1 MLKLKRILFFCWSV
15 FACCIC
21 NAQPS
26 YTFSQYNSSDGLSQK
41 TIQQIYQDRK
51 GVMWFAT
58 WDGLFK
64 FDGYSFYGFKSKPE
78 ELKGLNH
85 NRLDKIQDDTY
96 GYLWVQNYNGQI
108 CRFNT
113 DLEKFEPI
121 TQIRDKVINFDVV
134 NADVWVTDVKNRLFR
149 IRTDSVSHRLTVFPI
164 VPSQIKAFVVNKI
177 VADKIGNQWILTDKG
192 VLRAEKDRQTIDCHN
207 PVGQNG
213 TNYAFYDEAYHRN
226 TLYFAANGGTLFH
239 YTKSEMKMRFQFP
252 THSAIRWIR
261 PLTNGL
267 LAVVTDSDGFYLF
280 NPQTDTYKHYQL
292 PIGFGQL
299 KHSRILD
306 VYFDKQDNFWIRTES
321 CGVIRFTP
329 QGELWNYYILKDKY
343 GRDIVDSRADLMI
356 CEDSE
361 NNLWVHPSGGGLG
374 WFDRKNN
381 ALIPFYNK
389 QNQEGWNAD
398 NKVTAVYLDKQ
409 NDLWI
414 GSYRNGL
421 EKAVLKSSL
430 FSFVRAKDSDP
441 DFPGNNV
448 RSVFQDRNGIV
459 WTGNKDLVIRV
470 FDRNY
475 RYLGNLTTDGTID
488 KNRNDKLGIAY
499 TIMQAKDETLYIG
512 TKGNGL
518 FALQQTSTPQKYKLV
533 HYHVNPHDKY
543 SLNSNEIY
551 SLYED
556 RYRNIWIATFQK
568 GVNILVKSPGSE
580 PRFINTQNDLLNYP
594 VENCYRS
601 RQIAASPKGDIWVG
615 TSNGLLKCEGDIRDF
630 RKLKFKSFTNIP
642 GDTTSLSNNSIHNI
656 CFTKAG
662 KMFVSTFGGG
672 LNEVTPRE
680 RGEYS
685 FKSYTIKDG
694 FPSDVILSFDEDTKG
709 NLWCATEE
717 NLCRFT
723 ISSKEITVYSS
734 RYFPLQFG
742 FNEGAAIRSLGGDLL
757 FCSTKGILKYRP
769 ESIQPST
776 FVPSIYLA
784 SIQIGEEII
793 DPNNSDLLSR
803 HINNTDQ
810 LTLPAAKNGFTIHF
824 SALEMKNPE
833 DIQYAYRLVGFDY
846 TWNKI
851 GKLRNAT
858 YTNLPKGDYT
868 LQIRSTNSDG
878 NWVDNTRSLPITILP
893 SFWETVWAYMLY
905 VVAILLIIFG
915 TAYILFIFFKLKQKV
930 VMEQEIANIKLQ
942 YFTNISHE
950 LRTPLTLISA
960 PIEQILSRGKLQSE
974 DKTELSMV
982 ERNVNRML
990 RLVNQI
996 LDFRKIQNHKMGMS
1010 VQQMDIVAMTTQ
1022 IMESFNQL
1030 AADHQMRFT
1039 FSCENP
1045 HIWLWVDTDK
1055 FEKILFNLI
1064 SNAFKYTP
1072 SEKEIRVVIEDGE
1085 DSVSISVVDQGV
1097 GVSEEKQKS
1106 LFVRF
1111 ESLAQTSPF
1120 GIPGTGI
1127 GLSLVKEL
1135 VELHKGHIQV
1145 ESRVGTGSTF
1155 TVCLLKGT
1163 RHFDES
1169 TEFVLSDGS
1178 PVNETPERTT
1188 EFQPDEVKAHAETML
1203 IVEDNAELR
1212 YLICSLFSSRYNTL
1226 EACNGEEGYRMCV
1239 EQMPDMIISDVMMP
1253 IMDGIQMAKELRTN
1267 VSTCHIPIIFLTAK
1281 STIESRIEGIE
1292 TGADDYITKPF
1303 STSYLKARVDNLIAQ
1318 RKKLQAFYHARLLD
1332 VDVTEINA
1340 EEKQT
1345 MENNLSERDKEFVSK
1360 VMEFVEANAQNSEL
1374 SVDDIASAL
1383 CVSLSVL
1390 QKKLKAIAGFSPV
1403 ELVREARM
1411 KMAAQL
1417 ILKSNLTLSE
1427 ITYKVGLSDP
1437 HYFSKCFKKQYGIT
1451 PTEYREKNS

>member
-1 MLKLKRILFFCWSV
+1 MLKLKRILIICWLL
-15 FACCIC
+15 FAYIIC

-26 YTFSQYNSSDGLSQK
+26 YTFSQYNSSNGLSQK
-41 TIQQIYQDRK
+41 TIQQIYQDRE

-64 FDGYSFYGFKSKPE
+64 FDGYNFYGFKSKPGD
-78 ELKGLNH
+78 LKGLNH
-85 NRLDKIQDDTY
+85 NRLDKIQDDRY

-108 CRFNT
+108 CRFNM
-113 DLEKFEPI
+113 DLGKFEPI
-121 TQIRDKVINFDVV
+121 TQIQDKVINFYVV
-134 NADVWVTDVKNRLFR
+134 GDDVWVTDVKSRLFR
-149 IRTDSVSHRLTVFPI
+149 IRTDSVNHHLTVTHI
-164 VPSQIKAFVVNKI
+164 VLPQIKTFVISKI
-177 VADKIGNQWILTDKG
+177 VADKSGNQWILTDKG
-192 VLRAEKDRQTIDCHN
+192 VLRAEKNKTTIDCYN
-207 PVGQNG
+207 PVNQNG
-213 TNYAFYDEAYHRN
+213 ANYAFYDEAFHNN
-226 TLYFAANGGTLFH
+226 TLYLAANDGTLFQDV
-239 YTKSEMKMRFQFP
+239 KGELKKRFDFP
-252 THSAIRWIR
+252 TRAAIRWIR
-261 PLTNGL
+261 PLHNGT

-280 NPQTDTYKHYQL
+280 NSQANTYKHYQPATVYSKL
-292 PIGFGQL
+292 QNN
-299 KHSRILD
+299 RILD
-306 VYFDKQDNFWIRTES
+306 VYFDKRDDFWIRTES

-329 QGELWNYYILKDKY
+329 QGELWNDYVLKDKY
-343 GRDIVDSRADLMI
+343 GRDIVDSRADLII

-361 NNLWVHPSGGGLG
+361 DNLWVHPSGGGLG

-441 DFPGNNV
+441 EFPGNNV
-448 RSVFQDRNGIV
+448 RSVFQDRNGFV
-459 WTGNKDLVIRV
+459 WTGNKDLVVRV

-499 TIMQAKDETLYIG
+499 TIIQAKDGTIYIG

-518 FALQQTSTPQKYKLV
+518 FALQQTPTSQKYKLV
-533 HYHVNPHDKY
+533 HYHVNPRDKY
-543 SLNSNEIY
+543 SLNSDEIY

-556 RYRNIWIATFQK
+556 RYHNIWIATFQK
-568 GVNILVKSPGSE
+568 GVNILVRSFGSA

-601 RQIAASPKGDIWVG
+601 RQIVASPQGEIWVG

-630 RKLKFKSFTNIP
+630 RKLKFRSFMNIP

-672 LNEVTPRE
+672 LNEVSPK
-680 RGEYS
+680 GSGAYS

-694 FPSDVILSFDEDTKG
+694 FPSDVILSFDEDTNG

-723 ISSKEITVYSS
+723 MTSKEITVYSS
-734 RYFPLQFG
+734 RYFPSQFG
-742 FNEGAAIRSLGGDLL
+742 FNEGVAIRSLDGDLL

-769 ESIQPST
+769 ESIQAST
-776 FVPSIYLA
+776 FIPSIYLA
-784 SIQIGEEII
+784 SIQIGEEVI
-793 DPNNSDLLSR
+793 DPNNSNLLTR

-858 YTNLPKGDYT
+858 YTNLPKGHYT

-915 TAYILFIFFKLKQKV
+915 TAYVLFTFFKLKQKV

-942 YFTNISHE
+942 YFTNVSHE

-960 PIEQILSRGKLQSE
+960 PIEQILSRGKLQPE

-1010 VQQMDIVAMTTQ
+1010 VQQMDVVAMTTQ
-1022 IMESFNQL
+1022 IMESFKQL

-1045 HIWLWVDTDK
+1045 HLWLWVDTDK

-1072 SEKEIRVVIEDGE
+1072 PEKEIRVVIEDGE
-1085 DSVSISVVDQGV
+1085 DSVSIRVEDQGV

-1120 GIPGTGI
+1120 GIPSTGI

-1135 VELHKGHIQV
+1135 VELHKGHIHV
-1145 ESRVGTGSTF
+1145 ESQQGVGSTF
-1155 TVCLLKGT
+1155 TVCFLKGT

-1178 PVNETPERTT
+1178 PVSEIPERTT
-1188 EFQPDEVKAHAETML
+1188 EFRPDDGKEHAETML

-1212 YLICSLFSSRYNTL
+1212 YLICSLFASRYNVL
-1226 EACNGEEGYRMCV
+1226 EAVNGEEGYRMCV
-1239 EQMPDMIISDVMMP
+1239 EHMPDMIISDVMMP
-1253 IMDGIQMAKELRTN
+1253 MMDGIEMARQLRTN

-1281 STIESRIEGIE
+1281 SNIESRIEGIE

-1303 STSYLKARVDNLIAQ
+1303 STSYLKARVDNLLAQ
-1318 RKKLQAFYHARLLD
+1318 RKKLQTFYHAHLLGEE
-1332 VDVTEINA
+1332 VAEINA
-1340 EEKQT
+1340 EEKLT
-1345 MENNLSERDKEFVSK
+1345 MENNLSERDKEFIRCVIDFIE
-1360 VMEFVEANAQNSEL
+1360 VHAENSEL
-1374 SVDDIASAL
+1374 IVDDIASAL
-1383 CVSLSVL
+1383 CVSRSVL
-1390 QKKLKAIAGFSPV
+1390 QKKLKALTGFSPV

-1417 ILKSNLTLSE
+1417 ILKTNLTLSE

-1451 PTEYREKNS
+1451 PTEYKEKNA

>member
-1 MLKLKRILFFCWSV
+1 MLKLKRIIFFFWLV
-15 FACCIC
+15 FTFFIC
-21 NAQPS
+21 KAQPS

-41 TIQQIYQDRK
+41 TIQQIYQDRN

-64 FDGYSFYGFKSKPE
+64 FDGYTFYGFKSKPE
-78 ELKGLNH
+78 DLKGLNH
-85 NRLDKIQDDTY
+85 NRLDKIQDDKY

-108 CRFNT
+108 CRFNP

-121 TQIRDKVINFDVV
+121 TQIWDKAINFYIVD
-134 NADVWVTDVKNRLFR
+134 DEIWVTDVKNRLFR
-149 IRTDSVSHRLTVFPI
+149 IRTDSVNHHLTVSPI
-164 VPSQIKAFVVNKI
+164 VFPRTKFFVINKI
-177 VADKIGNQWILTDKG
+177 LADKAGSQWVLTDKG
-192 VLRAEKDRQTIDCHN
+192 VLRTEKYKLRIDWYN
-207 PVGQNG
+207 PIGQNG
-213 TNYAFYDEAYHRN
+213 ANYAFYDQTFSHNA
-226 TLYFAANGGTLFH
+226 LYFSANDGTLFH
-239 YTKSEMKMRFQFP
+239 YTKGKLEKRFHFP

-261 PLTNGL
+261 LLNNGT
-267 LAVVTDSDGFYLF
+267 LALVTDSDGFYIF
-280 NPQTDTYKHYQL
+280 NPQNNVYKHYQ
-292 PIGFGQL
+292 PTVAFSQL
-299 KHSRILD
+299 KNNRILD
-306 VYFDKQDNFWIRTES
+306 VYFDRQNDFWIRTES
-321 CGVIRFTP
+321 YGVIRFAP
-329 QGELWNYYILKDKY
+329 QSESWNYYILKDKY

-356 CEDSE
+356 CEDSD

-374 WFDRKNN
+374 WFDKKNN
-381 ALIPFYNK
+381 MLVPFYNK

-398 NKVTAVYLDKQ
+398 NKVTAIYLDKQ

-421 EKAVLKSSL
+421 EKAVLTSSQ

-448 RSVFQDRNGIV
+448 RSVFQDRNGLL
-459 WTGNKDLVIRV
+459 WTGNKDLVVRV

-475 RYLGNLTTDGTID
+475 KYLGNLTKDGTID
-488 KNRNDKLGIAY
+488 KNRSDKLGIAY
-499 TIMQAKDETLYIG
+499 TIMQAKDGTIYIG

-518 FALQQTSTPQKYKLV
+518 FALRQILTSQKYKLV
-533 HYHVNPHDKY
+533 HYNVKPNNKY

-556 RYRNIWIATFQK
+556 RYQNIWIATFQK
-568 GVNILVKSPGSE
+568 GVNILIKSSTSGS
-580 PRFINTQNDLLNYP
+580 RFINIQNDLVNYP

-615 TSNGLLKCEGDIRDF
+615 TSNGLLKCEGNIRNF
-630 RKLKFKSFTNIP
+630 RKLKFRFFTNIP

-656 CFTKAG
+656 FFTKAG

-672 LNEVTPRE
+672 LNEAIPRE
-680 RGEYS
+680 SGKYY

-694 FPSDVILSFDEDTKG
+694 FPSDVILSFNEDTNG

-717 NLCRFT
+717 NLCRFNMST
-723 ISSKEITVYSS
+723 KEISVYSA

-742 FNEGAAIRSLGGDLL
+742 FNEGAAIRSFGGDLL

-769 ESIQPST
+769 EFIQKST
-776 FVPSIYLA
+776 FIPSIYLA
-784 SIQIGEEII
+784 SIQIGEDVI

-803 HINNTDQ
+803 HINNTEK
-810 LTLPAAKNGFTIHF
+810 LTLPSAKNGFTIHF

-833 DIQYAYRLVGFDY
+833 DIQYAYRLVGFDNA
-846 TWNKI
+846 WNKI

-878 NWVDNTRSLPITILP
+878 NWVDNTRSLHITVLP
-893 SFWETVWAYMLY
+893 SFWETIWAYILY
-905 VVAILLIIFG
+905 VIAILLVIFV
-915 TAYILFIFFKLKQKV
+915 ASYILFTFFKLKQKV
-930 VMEQEIANIKLQ
+930 VIEQEITNIKLQ

-960 PIEQILSRGKLQSE
+960 PIEQILSRGKLYPE

-996 LDFRKIQNHKMGMS
+996 LDFRKIQNNKMGMS
-1010 VQQMDIVAMTTQ
+1010 VQQMDIVSMTIQ
-1022 IMESFNQL
+1022 IMESFKQL
-1030 AADHQMRFT
+1030 AADHHIRFT
-1039 FSCENP
+1039 LSCENP
-1045 HIWLWVDTDK
+1045 HLWLWVDTDK

-1072 SEKEIRVVIEDGE
+1072 SEKEIQVIIEDGE
-1085 DSVSISVVDQGV
+1085 GSVSISVADQGV

-1111 ESLAQTSPF
+1111 ETLAQTSPF
-1120 GIPGTGI
+1120 GIPSTGI

-1145 ESRVGTGSTF
+1145 KSRMGIGSTF

-1178 PVNETPERTT
+1178 PVNEPPENHTK
-1188 EFQPDEVKAHAETML
+1188 FQPDEVKEYAETMI

-1212 YLICSLFSSRYNTL
+1212 YLIYSQFSSRYNII

-1239 EQMPDMIISDVMMP
+1239 ENMPDMIISDVMMP
-1253 IMDGIQMAKELRTN
+1253 IMDGIQMARQLRTN
-1267 VSTCHIPIIFLTAK
+1267 VNTCHIPIIFLTAK
-1281 STIESRIEGIE
+1281 SNMESRIEGIE

-1318 RKKLQAFYHARLLD
+1318 RKKLQAFYHSHLLGED
-1332 VDVTEINA
+1332 TAEINA
-1340 EEKQT
+1340 EENQL
-1345 MENNLSERDKEFVSK
+1345 MENSLSERDKEFISR
-1360 VMEFVEANAQNSEL
+1360 VMGFIETNAQNSEL

-1383 CVSLSVL
+1383 CVSRSVL

-1411 KMAAQL
+1411 KLAAQL
-1417 ILKSNLTLSE
+1417 ILKTNLTLSE

-1451 PTEYREKNS
+1451 PTEYKERCL